1 MLGAFLDPR
10 NNSTISKETYVNFW
24 LLQGIWFL
32 KMCLKRP
39 TLISLFP
46 NYFPFEGR
54 RTQRHT
60 DRRLP
65 KSIQKSLLEHSAR
78 MN

>member
-1 MLGAFLDPR
+1 MLGAFPDPR
-10 NNSTISKETYVNFW
+10 NNSTISKETHVNFW
-24 LLQGIWFL
+24 LLQAIWFF

-39 TLISLFP
+39 TLISFFP
-46 NYFPFEGR
+46 SYFPFEGR
-54 RTQRHT
+54 RTQRRT